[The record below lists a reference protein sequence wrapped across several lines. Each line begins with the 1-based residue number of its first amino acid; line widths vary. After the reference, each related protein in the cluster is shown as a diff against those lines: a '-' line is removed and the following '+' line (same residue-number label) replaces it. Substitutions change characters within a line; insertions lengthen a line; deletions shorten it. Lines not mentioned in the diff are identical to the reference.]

1 MKNLGPLDTSLT
13 NRTQEEMEKRNPG
26 IENTVEEMD
35 TAVKETF
42 KLKKNP
48 SIKHPENMEH
58 YEKNKSK
65 TSRNRG
71 RK

>member
-42 KLKKNP
+42 KLKK
-48 SIKHPENMEH
+48 IQV
-58 YEKNKSK
+58 
-65 TSRNRG
+65 
-71 RK
+71 